1 MQPAPSTEEDSTL
14 DADESQADVGRALA
28 AAAEPGIRIYQSG
41 SIIWAA
47 FLGSPLAAGVLLAAN
62 SRRTGDTRAA
72 VQHLLVTGAVTLAMI
87 ATAAATS
94 SILVSLFPVAG
105 MFASAGYTLAAQ
117 GELFRNHA
125 AQKGDV
131 EPMWKGIVVGVL
143 TSVGVLALAGVAYYA
158 A

>member
-1 MQPAPSTEEDSTL
+1 
-14 DADESQADVGRALA
+14 
-28 AAAEPGIRIYQSG
+28 
-41 SIIWAA
+41 
-47 FLGSPLAAGVLLAAN
+47 
-62 SRRTGDTRAA
+62 
-72 VQHLLVTGAVTLAMI
+72 MI